1 MTTWSSPFRLWRHG
15 VLGMN
20 ARNVAYI
27 SRYNARSRYPL
38 VDDKLKT
45 KLVVRK
51 ASVTVPDLLLVIR
64 TQHEIEQI
72 DSVLANYDKFVI
84 KPAQGS
90 GGKGILVIV
99 GREGEYFVKASG
111 AKLTAV
117 DVKRDLSNITSGLY
131 SLGGKP
137 DVAFVE
143 SLVVA
148 EKTFEHISYEGV
160 PDIRIIVFKGYPVMG
175 MLRLPTRESDGK
187 ANLHQGAVGVG
198 LDIASGRSIAAVQ
211 HNRPIFRHPDT
222 GYPLSDIVV
231 PHWRSLMTLASRCYD
246 VTRLGYLGADFVLDA
261 KHGPMLLEL
270 NARPGLSIQI
280 ANNTGLRPRLKAVE
294 ALDELSHFTA
304 EERVDWSIEH
314 FATAAGGQSDF
325 WETAS
330 AAETGTVRQHEQE
343 KEEVA

>member
-1 MTTWSSPFRLWRHG
+1 VWANPISLWAKG
-15 VLGMN
+15 ILGMN

-27 SRYNARSRYPL
+27 SRYNPRSRYPL

-51 ASVTVPDLLLVIR
+51 AGVTVPDLLLVIR

-72 DSVLANYDKFVI
+72 DQVLTKFDQFVI

-99 GREGEYFVKASG
+99 GREGDYFIKASG
-111 AKLTAV
+111 ARLTAV
-117 DVKRDLSNITSGLY
+117 DLKRDLSNIISGLY

-148 EKTFEHISYEGV
+148 DPIFRHISYEGV

-175 MLRLPTRESDGK
+175 MLRLATRESDGK

-198 LDIASGRSIAAVQ
+198 LDIGSGRSIAAVQ
-211 HNRPIFRHPDT
+211 HNRPVARHPDT
-222 GYPLSDIVV
+222 GHPLSDIAV
-231 PHWRSLMTLASRCYD
+231 PHWRSLLTLAARCHD
-246 VTRLGYLGADFVLDA
+246 VTRLGYLGADFVLDVN
-261 KHGPMLLEL
+261 HGPMLLEL

-280 ANNTGLRPRLKAVE
+280 ANNAGLRPRLRAVE
-294 ALDELSHFTA
+294 ALDELMHFTVD
-304 EERVDWSIEH
+304 ERVDWSMQH
-314 FATAAGGQSDF
+314 FAQSAAQQVSF
-325 WETAS
+325 WETVEEQVAEPVVS
-330 AAETGTVRQHEQE
+330 A
-343 KEEVA
+343 